1 MNGILSPE
9 ETAAAAAAEAA
20 SVEPV
25 PAPAGEEV
33 KEEAVLV
40 SDADPESVVQPPREL
55 SSYEKHQV
63 FQEILHRFFES
74 EYRFSGS
81 SGTGGPAVTI
91 KIHQVSETD
100 TLAAAKSGWILL
112 ISRLLNRGQS
122 VPDTPQ
128 FETIVKAKEI
138 LVSFI
143 LDSFKD
149 RIDLAVLWLHEEYF
163 KKSWMS
169 DTADQRDSYSRWFQ
183 DVLYGLQRPR
193 NEQGE
198 YALDH
203 KDRIFTRFLMDSPD
217 INFDFVFEIIDLYCN
232 APERM
237 ALGIST
243 LRDIILYRPAVR
255 ARCVPMLLQLCRH
268 KRIFSFLTID
278 KTTRATAIVTCKKF
292 YKEHASLGTAVEKY
306 ALETLKKLLE
316 SPEEEMDDVNV
327 TEGEENDDMIEKDLP
342 EVAMTDIE
350 KSADNKIEEEPSAAE
365 WKEVDIVRHLEMYFS
380 FCSKNHDFLDE

>member
-1 MNGILSPE
+1 MNGILSPAE
-9 ETAAAAAAEAA
+9 IAEAAAAEAA
-20 SVEPV
+20 LAVEPV
-25 PAPAGEEV
+25 SFPQGEEV
-33 KEEAVLV
+33 KEETIIV

-81 SGTGGPAVTI
+81 SGAGGQAVTI

-100 TLAAAKSGWILL
+100 SLAAAKSGWILL

-138 LVSFI
+138 LVSFV

-149 RIDLAVLWLHEEYF
+149 RVDLAILWLHEEYF
-163 KKSWMS
+163 KRSWMPEATDER
-169 DTADQRDSYSRWFQ
+169 DTYARWLQ
-183 DVLYGLQRPR
+183 DLLYGLQRPR
-193 NEQGE
+193 NDQGE

-217 INFDFVFEIIDLYCN
+217 IDFDFVFEIIDLYCN
-232 APERM
+232 DPERM

-255 ARCVPMLLQLCRH
+255 ARCVAMLFQLCRH
-268 KRIFSFLTID
+268 KR
-278 KTTRATAIVTCKKF
+278 KF
-292 YKEHASLGTAVEKY
+292 NFVL
-306 ALETLKKLLE
+306 
-316 SPEEEMDDVNV
+316 
-327 TEGEENDDMIEKDLP
+327 
-342 EVAMTDIE
+342 
-350 KSADNKIEEEPSAAE
+350 
-365 WKEVDIVRHLEMYFS
+365 
-380 FCSKNHDFLDE
+380 